1 MARIYITFESLWQ
14 GIINS
19 GDSSTRTNAMLS
31 DLFSPGLL
39 RSERLRLD
47 ISSLTGKSLQEV
59 DENLSHYPKNNSALS
74 RFLQHIQSSVALRP
88 HVLVAFAFVL
98 YMALF
103 SGGRIIRATLYNA
116 GPGFW
121 HPSPSRS
128 AFDEQ
133 PAQPEIFINSN
144 LNKQSTRS
152 SELGLPN
159 AALAPGLATTPG
171 NEATQPLHQFFHFP
185 GNEDGEDLK
194 REFKR
199 HFAGIETWLSDREK
213 MDIVEAAQ
221 QIFHFIN
228 EIVEDLDTMCN
239 TKLGPREDTKDE
251 HCGNSVGQNPYASAR
266 EKIPRGRFRGSEVT
280 QPCALLTAS
289 HALDFAMI
297 LWICLALLYLV
308 QR

>member
-1 MARIYITFESLWQ
+1 
-14 GIINS
+14 
-19 GDSSTRTNAMLS
+19 MLS

-59 DENLSHYPKNNSALS
+59 DESLSHYPKNNSALS
-74 RFLQHIQSSVALRP
+74 RFLQHIQSSVASRP

-121 HPSPSRS
+121 CPSPSHS
-128 AFDEQ
+128 PPEEQ
-133 PAQPEIFINSN
+133 PVQPEIVIKPI
-144 LNKQSTRS
+144 LNKQSTHS
-152 SELGLPN
+152 SELRLPN
-159 AALAPGLATTPG
+159 AARAPGLATTPG
-171 NEATQPLHQFFHFP
+171 NEAIQPLHQFFRFP
-185 GNEDGEDLK
+185 GIEDGEDLK
-194 REFKR
+194 REFKKC
-199 HFAGIETWLSDREK
+199 FSGIETWLSDQEK

-221 QIFHFIN
+221 QIFHFMI

-239 TKLGPREDTKDE
+239 TKLGPREDTKDD
-251 HCGNSVGQNPYASAR
+251 HGGNSVGQNPSASAR
-266 EKIPRGRFRGSEVT
+266 ERIPRGRFRGSEVT
-280 QPCALLTAS
+280 QPFALLTAS

-297 LWICLALLYLV
+297 LWICLAILYLV
-308 QR
+308 RR